1 MWLIIIDLLYLVAY
15 FWLVKRLF
23 KLTPTQIGYYQ
34 QKYLTFSVLYLGQWF
49 IVGFL
54 LIGLNVLKF
63 FPQFRQEFSFP
74 LGILGMLMSI
84 PVRIKAWRVEKKV
97 AKRKIKSPK
106 DVEAVLEPF
115 CKIYPLYRY
124 EEYANPPKTSIEALH
139 NTLLFMGALFSGPV
153 LLKLLPFSIA
163 INILAVVIFILV
175 VFIVYRL
182 EYLHI
187 YSWLVEEKIIKS
199 SDLMPKQRYV
209 WYFFHERKRGL

>member
-84 PVRIKAWRVEKKV
+84 PVRIKAGGS
-97 AKRKIKSPK
+97 KRKLPNAKLNHQK
-106 DVEAVLEPF
+106 ML
-115 CKIYPLYRY
+115 KRY
-124 EEYANPPKTSIEALH
+124 LNHFVKYIRYIAMK
-139 NTLLFMGALFSGPV
+139 NTQIRPRLRLKPYITLCFS
-153 LLKLLPFSIA
+153 
-163 INILAVVIFILV
+163 
-175 VFIVYRL
+175 
-182 EYLHI
+182 
-187 YSWLVEEKIIKS
+187 W
-199 SDLMPKQRYV
+199 
-209 WYFFHERKRGL
+209 ERCFLDQFY